1 MESRQTTNQGDKMS
15 NELRKSIDK
24 FDGYRFAIKLSMR
37 VGDYIVC
44 PSNGMREQITDITD
58 YHVCTATERC
68 DFENMLDFLWKG
80 VFKIELA

>member
-1 MESRQTTNQGDKMS
+1 MSR
-15 NELRKSIDK
+15 ELQKPIDK

-37 VGDYIVC
+37 VGDYIAC
-44 PSNGMREQITDITD
+44 PSNGMREKITDITD
-58 YHVCTATERC
+58 YHVCTETERC